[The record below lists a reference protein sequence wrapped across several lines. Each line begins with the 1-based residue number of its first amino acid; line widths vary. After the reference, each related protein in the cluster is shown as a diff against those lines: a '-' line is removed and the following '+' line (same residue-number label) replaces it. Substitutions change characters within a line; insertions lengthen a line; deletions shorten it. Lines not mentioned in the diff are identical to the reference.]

1 MLHKLYKNM
10 FFSTIYKYNGNDRI
24 NLKNRRGKTNLK
36 IILIKM
42 KKKYDFQH
50 VQFTWLLKYV
60 MNKTNLCN
68 VFTYRKYYS

>member
-50 VQFTWLLKYV
+50 VQFMWLLKYV
-60 MNKTNLCN
+60 KNKTNLCN

>member
-1 MLHKLYKNM
+1 MLYKLYKNM

-42 KKKYDFQH
+42 KKKIRFSTCTVH
-50 VQFTWLLKYV
+50 VALKV
-60 MNKTNLCN
+60 CKE
-68 VFTYRKYYS
+68 

>member
-42 KKKYDFQH
+42 KKIRFSTCTVH
-50 VQFTWLLKYV
+50 VALKV
-60 MNKTNLCN
+60 CKE
-68 VFTYRKYYS
+68 

>member
-36 IILIKM
+36 IILILIKIIQ
-42 KKKYDFQH
+42 FSTCTVH
-50 VQFTWLLKYV
+50 VALKV
-60 MNKTNLCN
+60 CKE
-68 VFTYRKYYS
+68 